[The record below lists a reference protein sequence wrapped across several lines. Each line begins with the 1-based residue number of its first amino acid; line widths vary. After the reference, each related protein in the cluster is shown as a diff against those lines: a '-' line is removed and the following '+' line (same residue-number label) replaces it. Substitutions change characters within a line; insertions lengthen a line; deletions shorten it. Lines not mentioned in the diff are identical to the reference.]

1 MCVEFF
7 FKSYQIWCTT
17 GEFMP
22 KMDQVAIPDFSAG
35 AMENWG
41 LVTYRERG
49 LLYGEEDTNGIYKKA
64 TALVIAHEFTHMWF
78 GNLLTCKLWDYTF
91 LNEGFARFY
100 QYFATAAVSLQVLS
114 LDRSSN

>member
-1 MCVEFF
+1 
-7 FKSYQIWCTT
+7 
-17 GEFMP
+17 MP

-64 TALVIAHEFTHMWF
+64 TALVIAHEFAHMWF
-78 GNLLTCKLWDYTF
+78 GNLLTCKFWDYTF

-100 QYFATAAVSLQVLS
+100 QYFATAAVSLYRFCLWTVYQIETCTDSTIRGLGIE
-114 LDRSSN
+114 